1 MAKIVDI
8 TDKLN
13 FEEKPALVIK
23 KRKIKVNNDA
33 KSIMELMAMS
43 EDDEVSEIQMIQKG
57 MALLFEDEERKKL
70 DSMNLSVTDLMTVIS
85 SAMKLASDT
94 GDNNQGE
101 Q

>member
-13 FEEKPALVIK
+13 FEEKPMIVIK
-23 KRKIKVNNDA
+23 KKKIKVNNDA
-33 KSIMELMAMS
+33 KSIMELMAMV
-43 EDDEVSEIQMIQKG
+43 EDDEVSEVQVVQKG

-70 DSMNLSVTDLMTVIS
+70 DSMNLSVMNLMTVIS
-85 SAMKLASDT
+85 SAMKLAADT
-94 GDNNQGE
+94 GDDNQGE